1 MKITSKTTKK
11 ELLEHIGAME
21 ETIDMKDHDLVRLQ
35 RDRVEQ
41 SNIIDELQDRIS
53 KDMRNEVRA
62 VEIIRET
69 MNRIQWAVFEKG
81 KGKPVDLG
89 YMELAMKLNLAISI
103 LQDDSAFEYADKVIA
118 DVKKVENAKGKKSED
133 LEGERQ

>member
-41 SNIIDELQDRIS
+41 SNIID
-53 KDMRNEVRA
+53 
-62 VEIIRET
+62 
-69 MNRIQWAVFEKG
+69 
-81 KGKPVDLG
+81 
-89 YMELAMKLNLAISI
+89 
-103 LQDDSAFEYADKVIA
+103 
-118 DVKKVENAKGKKSED
+118 
-133 LEGERQ
+133 